1 MLLNSILMGTQVRLS
16 SSKFIQSENQIK
28 VKYYIIIQ
36 WKLTQ
41 KSSDSLLD
49 SPLILQVEL
58 GGLWSPQKHLQL
70 INRTVCVPRSP
81 QNLLGGSET
90 WGACLVLKIG
100 LRSRGFYHLNSSAL
114 WTCYL
119 CLGLHR
125 HLSGLGIVHRGANK
139 NCWVTLVVPWRSRNV
154 RGPGLVLRIELRR

>member
-58 GGLWSPQKHLQL
+58 GGL
-70 INRTVCVPRSP
+70 
-81 QNLLGGSET
+81 
-90 WGACLVLKIG
+90 
-100 LRSRGFYHLNSSAL
+100 
-114 WTCYL
+114 
-119 CLGLHR
+119 
-125 HLSGLGIVHRGANK
+125 
-139 NCWVTLVVPWRSRNV
+139 
-154 RGPGLVLRIELRR
+154 